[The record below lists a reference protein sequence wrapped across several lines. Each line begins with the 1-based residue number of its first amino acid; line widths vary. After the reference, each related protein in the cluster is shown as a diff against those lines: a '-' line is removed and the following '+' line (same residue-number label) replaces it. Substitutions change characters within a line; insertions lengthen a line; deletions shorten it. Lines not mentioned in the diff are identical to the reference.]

1 MLKRNIHVL
10 IIDSD
15 PETLKHTLALLET
28 NPLISGVD
36 FAEDTDH
43 ALIKILDSFPDIV
56 LIEYPAKGKAGN
68 EMIKFIK
75 NKLPDT
81 IIAFLSESKKNAV
94 NAIRDGVFNY
104 LLKPVLKEE
113 IEKLVERAVLI
124 KRNNIQTRI
133 NQIIENSTQETRL
146 QFQTARGYIFIDT
159 EDILFCKA
167 DGICTEIFLTKDRKE
182 ICYLFLS
189 KVDTLLQA
197 FNFLRVSRSFLI
209 NIKYIRKIF
218 RASNTIIL
226 SAEGKEYPIKGSKQ
240 QIKILTKLSSE

>member
-1 MLKRNIHVL
+1 MLKQNIHVL

-15 PETLKHTLALLET
+15 QETTKHTLASLET

-36 FAEDTDH
+36 FAKDTDH

-56 LIEYPAKGKAGN
+56 LIEYPTKGKAGN
-68 EMIKFIK
+68 EIIKFIK
-75 NKLPDT
+75 NKLPET
-81 IIAFLSESKKNAV
+81 IIVFISESKENAV

-104 LLKPVLKEE
+104 LLKPVLIEE
-113 IEKLVERAVLI
+113 IEKLAERAVLI
-124 KRNNIQTRI
+124 KKTNIKTRI
-133 NQIIENSTQETRL
+133 NQIIENSSHDTRL
-146 QFQTARGYIFIDT
+146 QLQTARGYIFIDA

-189 KVDTLLQA
+189 KVGTLLHA

-209 NIKYIRKIF
+209 NIKYIRKIL

-226 SAEGKEYPIKGSKQ
+226 TAEGKEYQIKGSKE